1 MNFEFHWKFLC
12 KSGYE
17 FSLFIYHFY
26 TYVFVACVH
35 NLSWVYPKIL
45 KTTLRVA
52 SSTWKLNQNAQS
64 MWRALLFCAQST
76 VHISTRSTLEI
87 VFNEDYILFP
97 VVEFVIILH
106 LVNRIS
112 ECEYVIVGGSVSSF

>member
-1 MNFEFHWKFLC
+1 
-12 KSGYE
+12 
-17 FSLFIYHFY
+17 
-26 TYVFVACVH
+26 
-35 NLSWVYPKIL
+35 
-45 KTTLRVA
+45 
-52 SSTWKLNQNAQS
+52 
-64 MWRALLFCAQST
+64 MWRALLFCAQSS

-97 VVEFVIILH
+97 VVEFVIILY